1 MIRLVN
7 YIKSLIDVDDNDLNL
22 ILSNFNKKE
31 LSKGSFILQYGQV
44 ASSYYFIASG
54 AVRIFS
60 DKEPNDKTL
69 WIAFEN
75 EFIAELPSIKYQ
87 APSNFSFQAIEDT
100 VLMTIESAKME
111 QLYIQFPQWQA
122 FGRQVW
128 EKAFLKVVENV
139 LLLQTQNATE
149 RYKKAVL
156 CTEFIHRV
164 PLKYLSSYLGITQTS
179 LSRLRK
185 NIK

>member
-75 EFIAELPSIKYQ
+75 EFIGRTTQYKISSPIKFQ
-87 APSNFSFQAIEDT
+87 FS
-100 VLMTIESAKME
+100 S
-111 QLYIQFPQWQA
+111 
-122 FGRQVW
+122 
-128 EKAFLKVVENV
+128 
-139 LLLQTQNATE
+139 
-149 RYKKAVL
+149 
-156 CTEFIHRV
+156 H
-164 PLKYLSSYLGITQTS
+164 
-179 LSRLRK
+179 
-185 NIK
+185 